1 VILPSATL
9 YILEIVAYLRGKQMP
24 TVDANECVGCGAC
37 ADNCPQ
43 DAITIDGIAIIDAEK
58 CVECGA
64 CIDECPMH
72 AISE

>member
-1 VILPSATL
+1 
-9 YILEIVAYLRGKQMP
+9 MP

-43 DAITIDGIAIIDAEK
+43 DAITIDNIAIIDAEK